1 MNADTILWGSIALM
15 TLQTSVTEA
24 SVVHGRYTLGPKHLL
39 NILVHQFVIIGAVL
53 GVLFQGASNITAH
66 LFLISMCIMCWLW
79 FGECFMGAWQRENIA
94 YKRED
99 FTIIQKPKE
108 RRLAEFL
115 SLVIPLMAI
124 DIYKLRGS
132 L

>member
-1 MNADTILWGSIALM
+1 MNADNVLWASIALM
-15 TLQTSVTEA
+15 TAHTSFTDV
-24 SVVHGRYTLGPKHLL
+24 SVVHARYTLGPKHIL
-39 NILVHQFVIIGAVL
+39 NIFVHQFIILGAIL
-53 GVLFQGASNITAH
+53 GVLFQGTSNIKAH
-66 LFLISMCIMCWLW
+66 LFLVSMCIMCWLC
-79 FGECFMGAWQRENIA
+79 FGECFMGAWKRENIG
-94 YKRED
+94 YSHED

-115 SLVIPLMAI
+115 SLVIPLLAI

>member
-1 MNADTILWGSIALM
+1 MNADNVLWASIALM
-15 TLQTSVTEA
+15 TAHTSFTDV
-24 SVVHGRYTLGPKHLL
+24 SVVHGRYTLGAKHIL
-39 NILVHQFVIIGAVL
+39 NILVHQFIIIGAIL
-53 GVLFQGASNITAH
+53 GLLFQGASNIKAH

-79 FGECFMGAWQRENIA
+79 FGECFMGAWQRENIG
-94 YKRED
+94 YNHED

-115 SLVIPLMAI
+115 SLVIPLLAI
-124 DIYKLRGS
+124 DIHKLRGS